1 MVHIGLVKILGV
13 LIMMKNKPKIYKQDG
28 WWACSGRGIY
38 GAGID
43 IVTAYNNWKNQAH
56 LC

>member
-1 MVHIGLVKILGV
+1 
-13 LIMMKNKPKIYKQDG
+13 MKSKPNIRKEHGY
-28 WWACSGRGIY
+28 WFCFGRGIY
-38 GAGID
+38 GAGVD